1 MSTIPKKNL
10 FRIKKSELLKEF
22 IEQNITEQNIF
33 FNFIVKKKST
43 VNKQSVTIN
52 RNKSKSAE
60 S

>member
-1 MSTIPKKNL
+1 MSTIPKKIL

-22 IEQNITEQNIF
+22 IEQNIF
-33 FNFIVKKKST
+33 FNFIVKKKPT
-43 VNKQSVTIN
+43 VNKQSVPIN

>member
-1 MSTIPKKNL
+1 MSTIPKKIL
-10 FRIKKSELLKEF
+10 FRIKTSELLKEF

-43 VNKQSVTIN
+43 VNKQSVPIN

>member
-1 MSTIPKKNL
+1 MSTIPKKIL

>member
-1 MSTIPKKNL
+1 MSTIPKKIL

-43 VNKQSVTIN
+43 VNKQSVPIN